1 MVAVREDA
9 IPVARMAEDPEAAIL
24 VARMVACQ
32 EDGIPA
38 ARMVADPEVAIQ
50 PAPVVARKDGIPA
63 ALLVAARKIA
73 DPGDALRAIANCLAV
88 ANRLDARLH
97 RVGSADVRRPST
109 GLARAAFPLQTPEPR
124 NLAAGERVDRRRPAL
139 EDAAQKTEV
148 PTGCGPAD
156 PGPDGGRP
164 GGRAAGPRGARGP
177 VGGAGRSRSGELG
190 SSPGGVLSPPGRSR
204 RSLAA
209 KRRRFSSRGTLK
221 RSRGSSCVPPG
232 RHDGPRRSLP
242 RPRREAARSSSG
254 DSHSRPRAN
263 HFIWM
268 SACRACSCLKVG
280 SSSSRVCARKA
291 VGLPSRMIVQ

>member
-1 MVAVREDA
+1 MVAVREDG
-9 IPVARMAEDPEAAIL
+9 IPGARMAEDPEAAIL
-24 VARMVACQ
+24 VARMVAVP
-32 EDGIPA
+32 GGSAIPA
-38 ARMVADPEVAIQ
+38 ARMVADPEAAIP

-73 DPGDALRAIANCLAV
+73 DPGDALRAVANCLAV

-232 RHDGPRRSLP
+232 RHDGPRRSSP
-242 RPRREAARSSSG
+242 PRREAARSSSG
-254 DSHSRPRAN
+254 DSHRRPLAN
-263 HFIWM
+263 HFSWI

-280 SSSSRVCARKA
+280 RSSSRVCARKD